1 MYVSDLKTIV
11 NEYTIKIYIP
21 KMISVYNTKFLSKQ
35 NLQNPW
41 YLLRNDEK
49 EIHLSVHTCIEFRTL
64 KDKPRE
70 LSLLLLMV
78 IRGNFRD

>member
-35 NLQNPW
+35 KLQNPW
-41 YLLRNDEK
+41 YLLRKDEK
-49 EIHLSVHTCIEFRTL
+49 RNTSISTYVYRIVNIER
-64 KDKPRE
+64 
-70 LSLLLLMV
+70 
-78 IRGNFRD
+78 

>member
-11 NEYTIKIYIP
+11 NEYAIKIYIP

-35 NLQNPW
+35 KLQNPW

>member
-35 NLQNPW
+35 KLQNPW
-41 YLLRNDEK
+41 YLLRKDEK
-49 EIHLSVHTCIEFRTL
+49 RNTSISTYVYRISNIER
-64 KDKPRE
+64 
-70 LSLLLLMV
+70 
-78 IRGNFRD
+78 

>member
-35 NLQNPW
+35 KLQNPW
-41 YLLRNDEK
+41 YLLRKDEK
-49 EIHLSVHTCIEFRTL
+49 RNTSISTYVYRILNIER
-64 KDKPRE
+64 
-70 LSLLLLMV
+70 
-78 IRGNFRD
+78 

>member
-1 MYVSDLKTIV
+1 MSTQLRFIS
-11 NEYTIKIYIP
+11 P
-21 KMISVYNTKFLSKQ
+21 KWFLFIMQNFSLSK
-35 NLQNPW
+35 NYKILGI
-41 YLLRNDEK
+41 YCEKMKK
-49 EIHLSVHTCIEFRTL
+49 EIHLSVHTCIEFWTL